1 MKELG
6 PYQVMPRA
14 QSSGNTCR
22 GTRANQW
29 AILIAQESGDADG
42 DSKAPTGDAYSS
54 DDVEHTSQ
62 IAMAMTSLTG

>member
-1 MKELG
+1 LGFIRRCQELSVVVI
-6 PYQVMPRA
+6 PVE
-14 QSSGNTCR
+14 

-42 DSKAPTGDAYSS
+42 DGKAPTGDAYSS
-54 DDVEHTSQ
+54 DDVEHTPQ